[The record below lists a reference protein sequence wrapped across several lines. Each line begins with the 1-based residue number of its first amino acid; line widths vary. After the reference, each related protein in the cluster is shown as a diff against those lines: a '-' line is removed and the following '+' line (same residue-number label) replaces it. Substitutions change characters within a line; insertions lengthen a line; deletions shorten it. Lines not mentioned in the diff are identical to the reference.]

1 MSASSTSRVVRSRQK
16 LVKLEGDTT
25 VEAEN
30 NQGDSLETPVGQ
42 DTNKLAKLESPNKEV
57 NQLAVSSDRPISH
70 SEFEVAHT
78 VNVMGIR
85 PVGVNTMQIVDSI
98 NQSGIRPISSSALA
112 ISQTYS
118 SMGNRPIASNQ
129 IDDPSSLMGFL
140 D

>member
-25 VEAEN
+25 VEVEN
-30 NQGDSLETPVGQ
+30 NQGDSLDTPVEQ
-42 DTNKLAKLESPNKEV
+42 DTNKLAKLESPN
-57 NQLAVSSDRPISH
+57 NQLAVPGDRPISH

-78 VNVMGIR
+78 INAMGIR
-85 PVGVNTMQIVDSI
+85 PVGVHTMQIVDSI
-98 NQSGIRPISSSALA
+98 NQSGIRPIGSSELV

-118 SMGNRPIASNQ
+118 SMGARPVASNE
-129 IDDPSSLMGFL
+129 IDDPNNLMGFL